1 MLKQKNDYFILRLRG
16 ERMCGRFYIDME
28 IEEAVKAYN
37 YLQVQNK
44 NIFMKKGDIFPADV
58 VPVITQ
64 DKEFRMMKWGY
75 SAGRMIINAKAETIM
90 EKPLFKKSVYRKR
103 CIIPANSFYEW
114 KGEKGNKKKFRISI
128 RDAEL
133 FSMAGLYDTFID
145 NDGKEY
151 EAFVVITTAA
161 NKEMSDIHDR
171 MPVIL
176 KKGEESLWL
185 ETRDKGILEKL
196 MKPYEDGGLSLVDI
210 TEASQL
216 SFL

>member
-1 MLKQKNDYFILRLRG
+1 
-16 ERMCGRFYIDME
+16 MCGRFYIDME

-37 YLQVQNK
+37 FLKIKNK
-44 NIFMKKGDIFPADV
+44 NIFIKKGDIFPSDV

-75 SAGRMIINAKAETIM
+75 PIRRIVINAKSETVM
-90 EKPLFKKSVYRKR
+90 DKPFFKKSVYRKR

-114 KGEKGNKKKFRISI
+114 KGEKGNKRKFRI
-128 RDAEL
+128 AVKNTEL

-145 NDGKEY
+145 NNGKEY
-151 EAFVVITTAA
+151 EAFVIITAA
-161 NKEMSDIHDR
+161 ANQEMSGVHDR

-176 KKGEESLWL
+176 TKEEENIWL
-185 ETRDKGILEKL
+185 ESNDKATIEKL
-196 MKPYEDGGLSLVDI
+196 MNPFENGKLSIKDE